1 MERHLLR
8 LLIIDDSPDDAE
20 QAIDLLRT
28 AGYMLKSQR
37 IQDAAGLQAEIAKGG
52 WDVIVC
58 EGALS
63 HFKTESALDM
73 LKRAGVDLPFI
84 VLARRIA
91 ETDAVRLMHAGAH
104 DVLIKSSALRL
115 PAVIE
120 REFAALAQRQHSR
133 RAEQALREIQH
144 KHRALIETSREAICY
159 VQDGVH
165 LEANGA
171 YLALFGYREIVDL
184 DGIPFLNLV
193 DKADAA
199 KVKDFLR
206 KATQQPTTEPCRF
219 VAVLPAGNRFHAELS
234 VSPLTIKGEPC
245 QQLIV
250 ADVSK
255 RKAAE
260 QKLLYLNEHDALTG
274 LHNRQFFLQEL
285 AKAVEAARAGIHPS
299 TMLYIDIDQ
308 LQAINDEFGFETG
321 DRLLLRLAKLFR
333 DKVRPQDVLA
343 RLSGDEFGALML
355 GADRATAEA
364 AANQIN
370 KALKSAPLTDNGR
383 TRQCHCTVSVI
394 DIGADT
400 PSTHKVLMTA
410 HQLQAQAKGAGA
422 VAVAGAPGGAPAL
435 PYNEWHK
442 RIEAALAS
450 GKFHIVFQPIVNLHA
465 DASENYEVLVRM
477 TAEDNAVISAGEFM
491 SAAEESGQ
499 ARHIDRAVA
508 EQVVASLRTSVAGGK
523 QRRFFFN
530 VSHWTVRDAEFIP
543 YVTERLAA
551 ADLAGRYLNFEID
564 ESTLLKYPIETSQFV
579 RAARKLGADLTVDNF
594 TLASMQY
601 LRKEPINFIKISG
614 SLIQNIANDALNQ
627 NVVRTI
633 SWLAK
638 SLERRTIAKYV
649 ESAETLSMLWKYEID
664 YVQGH
669 YFQAPQAAL
678 EYDFAIESVS
688 SDQALAGWV
697 PVH

>member
-1 MERHLLR
+1 MERQLLR

-20 QAIDLLRT
+20 QTIDLLRK

-37 IQDAAGLQAEIAKGG
+37 IQDAAGLHAEIGKGG

-58 EGALS
+58 EGTLG

-84 VLARRIA
+84 VLARRIS
-91 ETDAVRLMHAGAH
+91 ETDAVRLMRAGAQ
-104 DVLIKSSALRL
+104 DVLVKSSALRL

-120 REFAALAQRQHSR
+120 RELSALMQRQHSR
-133 RAEQALREIQH
+133 RAEQALHEIEH
-144 KHRALIETSREAICY
+144 KHRALIEISREAICY
-159 VQDGVH
+159 VQDGMH
-165 LEANGA
+165 LDANGA
-171 YLALFGYREIVDL
+171 YLALFGYREIADL

-193 DKADAA
+193 AKTDAA

-206 KATQQPTTEPCRF
+206 KATQKPTTEPCAF
-219 VAVLPAGNRFHAELS
+219 IAVSPEGNRFHAELS
-234 VSPLTIKGEPC
+234 ISPLTIKGEPC

-260 QKLLYLNEHDALTG
+260 QKLLYLNQHDALTG

-285 AKAVEAARAGIHPS
+285 AKAVEAARTGAQPS
-299 TMLYIDIDQ
+299 MMLYIDIDQ
-308 LQAINDEFGFETG
+308 LQAINDEFGFDTG

-355 GADRATAEA
+355 GADRAAAEA

-370 KALKSAPLTDNGR
+370 KTLKSAPLTDNGR
-383 TRQCHCTVSVI
+383 TRECQCTVSVV

-410 HQLQAQAKGAGA
+410 HQLQAQAKGA
-422 VAVAGAPGGAPAL
+422 VAGATVGGAPAV

-477 TAEDNAVISAGEFM
+477 TAEDNAVVSAGEFM

-508 EQVVASLRTSVAGGK
+508 EQVVASLRASVASGK
-523 QRRFFFN
+523 HLRFFLN

-551 ADLAGRYLNFEID
+551 AGLAGHYLNFEID
-564 ESTLLKYPIETSQFV
+564 ESTLLKYPAETSQFV

-594 TLASMQY
+594 TMASMQY
-601 LRKEPINFIKISG
+601 LRNEPINFIKISG

-627 NVVRTI
+627 NVVQTI
-633 SWLAK
+633 SRLAK
-638 SLERRTIAKYV
+638 SLERRTVAKYV
-649 ESAETLSMLWKYEID
+649 ESAETLSILWTYEID

-669 YFQAPQAAL
+669 YFQAPHAAL
-678 EYDFAIESVS
+678 AYDFAMESLS
-688 SDQALAGWV
+688 SDHAVAGWV
-697 PVH
+697 PTH

>member
-1 MERHLLR
+1 MERQLLR

-20 QAIDLLRT
+20 QTIDLLRKT
-28 AGYMLKSQR
+28 GYMLKSQR
-37 IQDAAGLQAEIAKGG
+37 IQDAAGLQAELVKGG

-58 EGALS
+58 EGALG
-63 HFKTESALDM
+63 HFKTELALDM
-73 LKRAGVDLPFI
+73 LKRANVDLPFI

-91 ETDAVRLMHAGAH
+91 ETDAVRLMRAGAH
-104 DVLIKSSALRL
+104 DVLIKSSAMRL

-120 REFAALAQRQHSR
+120 RERAALQQRQLSR
-133 RAEQALREIQH
+133 RAEQALHEIEH

-159 VQDGVH
+159 VQDGMH
-165 LEANGA
+165 LDANGA
-171 YLALFGYREIVDL
+171 YLALFGYREIADL

-206 KATQQPTTEPCRF
+206 KATHKATTEPCAF
-219 VAVLPAGNRFHAELS
+219 VAIAPEGNRFHAELS

-260 QKLLYLNEHDALTG
+260 QKLLYLNQHDALTG
-274 LHNRQFFLQEL
+274 LHNRQFFLQAL
-285 AKAVEAARAGIHPS
+285 AKAVEAARSNAQPS
-299 TMLYIDIDQ
+299 MMLYIDIDQ
-308 LQAINDEFGFETG
+308 LQTINDEFGFDTG

-343 RLSGDEFGALML
+343 RLSGDEFGAIML
-355 GADRATAEA
+355 GADRAAAEA

-370 KALKSAPLTDNGR
+370 KALKSAPLSDNGR
-383 TRQCHCTVSVI
+383 TRECQCTVSVI

-400 PSTHKVLMTA
+400 QSTHKVLMTA
-410 HQLQAQAKGAGA
+410 HQLQAQAKGALSGTGAA
-422 VAVAGAPGGAPAL
+422 VATPAV

-477 TAEDNAVISAGEFM
+477 TAEDNAVVSAGEFM

-508 EQVVASLRTSVAGGK
+508 EQVVASLRTSVASGK
-523 QRRFFFN
+523 HVRFFLN

-564 ESTLLKYPIETSQFV
+564 ESTLLKYPAETTQFV

-594 TLASMQY
+594 TMASMQY
-601 LRKEPINFIKISG
+601 LRHEPITFIKISG

-627 NVVRTI
+627 NIVQTI
-633 SWLAK
+633 SRLAK
-638 SLERRTIAKYV
+638 SLERRTVAKYV
-649 ESAETLSMLWKYEID
+649 ESAETLSILWTYEID

-669 YFQAPQAAL
+669 YFQAPHAAL
-678 EYDFAIESVS
+678 AYDFAMESVS
-688 SDQALAGWV
+688 SDQAVAGWV
-697 PVH
+697 PTH